1 QIERYLRAEL
11 PFMSTEKILMECVEK
26 GESRQEMHEVIREHS
41 VAAGLAVKEQ
51 GLEND
56 LLNRLADD
64 ERIPFTLHELEG
76 MIMNYQEF
84 TGRAAEQ
91 TLEFLDAFVTPI
103 LKKYRNQIG
112 GVDASLKV

>member
-1 QIERYLRAEL
+1 
-11 PFMSTEKILMECVEK
+11 FGCVWFWVEK
-26 GESRQEMHEVIREHS
+26 GESRQDMHEVIREHS

-64 ERIPFTLHELEG
+64 ERIPFALNELEE
-76 MIMNYQEF
+76 MISKYQEF

-91 TLEFLDAFVTPI
+91 TEEFLDAFVTPI

-112 GVDASLKV
+112 GIDASLKV

>member
-1 QIERYLRAEL
+1 G
-11 PFMSTEKILMECVEK
+11 K

-56 LLNRLADD
+56 LLSRLAGD
-64 ERIPFTLHELEG
+64 ERVPFSQEELEG
-76 MIMNYQEF
+76 MISNYQEF

-91 TLEFLDAFVTPI
+91 TVEFLDEFVTPI
-103 LKKYRNQIG
+103 LKKYREMIG
-112 GVDASLKV
+112 GIDASLKV